1 MRPDELRSW
10 IEAETGRSVTAVER
24 VSSGAS
30 RATYIVRFDTGD
42 DLVARVDTG
51 DGPMAGTELSL
62 PREAQAYR
70 ALAGSA
76 VRIPRLHAVEPEGR
90 ALLVDRA
97 AGTHELTELD
107 PEARLAVMDDYL
119 DAVAD
124 LHGVEPAG
132 LELAGWRRPDGAR
145 GHAMAELDCWEGI
158 LRGSTTGPWPLAR
171 FALRALRAEAPTSVS
186 RTVLCHGDVGP
197 GNFLHDGRRVTAML
211 DWEFSHLGD
220 PMDDLGWWVFR
231 GHDMAGD
238 CGDLAAQLAR
248 WSARTGL
255 RVEPRSIDFYRAVV
269 MLRWL
274 ISVAVAI
281 DAGGSGLDLSV
292 HRALVPLLSVRL
304 PRALAALGGR
314 ELPELDEL
322 PDAGPGWASG
332 AIDSLQTDLTTV
344 IGPTLT
350 DPEARRRA
358 GAAQLYLSH
367 LAAVDHK
374 GAAATERELADLGEL
389 LGRRPASVADG
400 QGRLAAAI
408 DEATIDD
415 EQLLAYF
422 WRAGG
427 RLVDLWPLVRP
438 RALGPATVVPTVG

>member
-1 MRPDELRSW
+1 VRPDELRSW
-10 IEAETGRSVTAVER
+10 IEAETGRPVTAVER

-158 LRGSTTGPWPLAR
+158 LRGSTTGPWPRKTHQPRSSIGSPRWENSQSSSAVTRPLSWR
-171 FALRALRAEAPTSVS
+171 KFPGPTSPWHS
-186 RTVLCHGDVGP
+186 TV
-197 GNFLHDGRRVTAML
+197 R
-211 DWEFSHLGD
+211 
-220 PMDDLGWWVFR
+220 
-231 GHDMAGD
+231 
-238 CGDLAAQLAR
+238 
-248 WSARTGL
+248 
-255 RVEPRSIDFYRAVV
+255 
-269 MLRWL
+269 
-274 ISVAVAI
+274 
-281 DAGGSGLDLSV
+281 
-292 HRALVPLLSVRL
+292 
-304 PRALAALGGR
+304 
-314 ELPELDEL
+314 
-322 PDAGPGWASG
+322 
-332 AIDSLQTDLTTV
+332 
-344 IGPTLT
+344 
-350 DPEARRRA
+350 
-358 GAAQLYLSH
+358 
-367 LAAVDHK
+367 
-374 GAAATERELADLGEL
+374 
-389 LGRRPASVADG
+389 
-400 QGRLAAAI
+400 
-408 DEATIDD
+408 
-415 EQLLAYF
+415 
-422 WRAGG
+422 
-427 RLVDLWPLVRP
+427 
-438 RALGPATVVPTVG
+438 ATVVGAH